1 MTETN
6 RYVILKVR
14 LTKEESDRLKE
25 RSERTGI
32 SMSGIVRAALK
43 KQKLVELPPA
53 DFTETV
59 VQLRRIGNNLNQL
72 TRAANSGDVQIPEI
86 KAALSELVLDDQ
98 YFPFSFGSGLFCIS
112 FIGIATFMCRL
123 SLPFHRFGDTGGFFC
138 FTYSNV
144 PYCATA
150 WSTVN
155 SPLPTLNAAIRI

>member
-6 RYVILKVR
+6 RDIILKVR

-59 VQLRRIGNNLNQL
+59 VQLRRIGNNLNKL

-86 KAALSELVLDDQ
+86 KSALSELIALDKK
-98 YFPFSFGSGLFCIS
+98 
-112 FIGIATFMCRL
+112 L
-123 SLPFHRFGDTGGFFC
+123 SRILAGGGA
-138 FTYSNV
+138 N
-144 PYCATA
+144 
-150 WSTVN
+150 
-155 SPLPTLNAAIRI
+155 

>member
-6 RYVILKVR
+6 RDVILKVR

-32 SMSGIVRAALK
+32 SMSGIVRTALK

-86 KAALSELVLDDQ
+86 KEALAELVALDKK
-98 YFPFSFGSGLFCIS
+98 
-112 FIGIATFMCRL
+112 L
-123 SLPFHRFGDTGGFFC
+123 SKILAGGGAK
-138 FTYSNV
+138 Y
-144 PYCATA
+144 
-150 WSTVN
+150 W
-155 SPLPTLNAAIRI
+155 L